1 MFKKKP
7 NIKPLAPLRSSDRRR
22 TADQIIA
29 DYDLKVPTGDEV
41 SPEEKAASTAKHT
54 ELRNSL
60 LPDNAQSARF
70 TTTHGPDL
78 KKVSG
83 TVYVGSHAGE
93 EQRVLWVKIEERMYP
108 TVYTLWHNPGILPLL
123 HTHPPVV
130 QKLQGGADLMTPG
143 LAGRPPFPLKAKKGS
158 ITAIASTESPS
169 VPVVVGVCE
178 IDVSALQQVQGAK
191 GHAVHTIHWCGDE
204 LWAWSSSG
212 KPGGAAP
219 ERLDGWDEHTEEDEM
234 AEQTEKMDL
243 ENGEEDG
250 GVALGG
256 DEPAVQKTSE
266 RIDYVEGEDAPTQ
279 SEADADE
286 REMTT
291 NEIDEAFRKAFFYG
305 VHHHVIA
312 NKDLP
317 THGLQFP
324 LSQSFV
330 MSNLVQP
337 FLPAFTPSQSNSLQ
351 IKKTSWKNIKKFL
364 KSLDKE
370 KVLRCK
376 DRDGNEVVVQD
387 IDFTDRAVVDFVPYR
402 LPKKETAAGTS
413 VGRGGKA
420 TTTGD
425 ESDESIGQTL
435 KVVSI

>member
-1 MFKKKP
+1 
-7 NIKPLAPLRSSDRRR
+7 
-22 TADQIIA
+22 
-29 DYDLKVPTGDEV
+29 
-41 SPEEKAASTAKHT
+41 
-54 ELRNSL
+54 
-60 LPDNAQSARF
+60 
-70 TTTHGPDL
+70 
-78 KKVSG
+78 
-83 TVYVGSHAGE
+83 
-93 EQRVLWVKIEERMYP
+93 
-108 TVYTLWHNPGILPLL
+108 
-123 HTHPPVV
+123 
-130 QKLQGGADLMTPG
+130 
-143 LAGRPPFPLKAKKGS
+143 
-158 ITAIASTESPS
+158 
-169 VPVVVGVCE
+169 
-178 IDVSALQQVQGAK
+178 
-191 GHAVHTIHWCGDE
+191 
-204 LWAWSSSG
+204 
-212 KPGGAAP
+212 
-219 ERLDGWDEHTEEDEM
+219 M

-291 NEIDEAFRKAFFYG
+291 NGTRRPLSDHDPILIRTAEIDEAFRKAFFYG

-317 THGLQFP
+317 THGLRFP

-413 VGRGGKA
+413 
-420 TTTGD
+420 
-425 ESDESIGQTL
+425 
-435 KVVSI
+435 